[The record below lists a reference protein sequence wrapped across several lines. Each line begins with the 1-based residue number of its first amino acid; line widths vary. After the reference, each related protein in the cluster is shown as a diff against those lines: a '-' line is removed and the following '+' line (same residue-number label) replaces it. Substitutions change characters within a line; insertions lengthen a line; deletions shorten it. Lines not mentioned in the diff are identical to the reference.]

1 MSKATAIAHPNLAF
15 LKYWGKRDSTLNIPI
30 NNSISMNLDAVQTVT
45 TVEFDAALTNDEVVV
60 LEQGGSSRA
69 RFDQRVSRHL
79 DRLRS
84 LAESALPARVITR
97 NSFPA
102 GTGFASSA
110 SGFAALTLAG
120 AAALGLKLSERELS
134 ILARMGSGSASRSIP
149 DGIVEWLAGD
159 SSDTSY
165 ARQLV
170 PPDYWALVDI
180 AVIVSREEKKVSSSE
195 GHELAVNS
203 PFWPVR
209 LETLPG
215 KYARMSQAIRERDFS
230 TFGRELESEAMMMH
244 TIMMTSA
251 HIDGESW
258 RSGIYYWTGDTLTLV
273 QAVQEWR
280 AQGLQVYFTL
290 DAGPTVHLICLEAES
305 DTVLSAVRALAEQS
319 GRAHWSL
326 TVNRPGMG
334 ARLTEAHLPTP

>member
-45 TVEFDAALTNDEVVV
+45 TVEFNAAFANDEVVV
-60 LEQGGSSRA
+60 LEQGGGGRA
-69 RFDQRVSRHL
+69 RFDQRVSKHL

-84 LAESALPARVITR
+84 RAGSSLRARVITR

-110 SGFAALTLAG
+110 SGFAALTMAG
-120 AAALGLKLSERELS
+120 SAALGLDLSERELS
-134 ILARMGSGSASRSIP
+134 ILSRMGSGSASRSIP

-170 PPDYWALVDI
+170 PPDYWHLIDVAVLVS
-180 AVIVSREEKKVSSSE
+180 AEEKKVSSSE
-195 GHELAVNS
+195 GHELAMNS

-209 LETLPG
+209 LEALPG
-215 KYARMSQAIRERDFS
+215 KYVRMSQAIHDRDFI

-251 HIDGESW
+251 HMDGDAW
-258 RSGIYYWTGDTLTLV
+258 RSGIYYWTGDTLALV

-280 AQGLQVYFTL
+280 AAGLQVYFTL
-290 DAGPTVHLICLEAES
+290 DAGPTVHLICLETDREA
-305 DTVLSAVRALAEQS
+305 VVSAVNMLAEQS

-326 TVNRPGMG
+326 TVNRPGLG
-334 ARLTEAHLPTP
+334 ARLTDAHLEAR